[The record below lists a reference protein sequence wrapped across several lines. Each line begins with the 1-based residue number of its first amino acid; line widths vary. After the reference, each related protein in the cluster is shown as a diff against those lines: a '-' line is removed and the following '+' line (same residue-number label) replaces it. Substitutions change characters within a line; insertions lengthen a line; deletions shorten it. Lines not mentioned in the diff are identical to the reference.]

1 MTADAVPTLLLVDDE
16 PANLDLLEAIL
27 GGAGVGTLLR
37 TQDPLQAVEMAREHV
52 PDLVLLDLHMPR
64 MSGFEVLREL
74 RGMTPEGDYRPVLV
88 LTADI
93 TSEARDRALG
103 EGARD
108 FLTKPFD
115 VGEVLLRVQNLLETR
130 RLYLA
135 QREARVAAESAALRA
150 TLLSEASRALG
161 ASLDSATALEQLAR
175 ILVPRMA
182 ELCVIEL
189 GEGDGTTVRAIAHA
203 DPAAEARLR
212 SFAGSGSPL
221 APLLGR
227 ARTLTLPRLPA
238 QFGET
243 GLAFMG
249 VEPQSLVSTP
259 LRAGGR
265 VIGALTMISFSPER
279 RYLREDQALA
289 EELAGRAALALENAR
304 LFADARRATEAR
316 ERILSIVAHD
326 LRNPLA
332 SIAMGAEM
340 ALHLMPPRSPAY
352 ARETLAGIQASATQV
367 HRLVEDLL
375 DVGRLEA
382 TDAPL
387 QTADLFAM
395 DLLEQAEAMLRPL
408 AAGRGLEL
416 RMECDEELRVHADS
430 VRVIQV
436 LSNLVGNAIKF
447 TPSGGSITV
456 RTEPA
461 EGMVRVSVIDTG
473 PGIPAEHLPHLF
485 GAFWQADPA
494 DRRGAGL
501 GLSIASALVAAHGGR
516 MWVESELDVGTTVHF
531 TLPAP
536 RAAAASPSPS
546 PDSEG
551 YLVMERTSAEP
562 ARIEVEIDG

>member
-1 MTADAVPTLLLVDDE
+1 VTADAPTLLLVDDE

-27 GGAGVGTLLR
+27 GGAGLGTLLR
-37 TQDPLQAVEMAREHV
+37 TQNPLRAVELAREHE

-74 RGMTPEGDYRPVLV
+74 REMTPAGDYRPVLV

-135 QREARVAAESAALRA
+135 QRAARLAAENAALRA

-182 ELCVIEL
+182 DLCVIEL
-189 GEGDGTTVRAIAHA
+189 GEGDGTSVRAIAHA
-203 DPAAEARLR
+203 DPVAEARLR
-212 SFAGSGSPL
+212 ALAGTGSPL

-238 QFGET
+238 RIGET

-249 VEPQSLVSTP
+249 VEPRSLVSTP

-265 VIGALTMISFSPER
+265 VIGALTMISFSPGR

-304 LFADARRATEAR
+304 LFADARRATAAR
-316 ERILSIVAHD
+316 EHILSVVAHD

-340 ALHLMPPRSPAY
+340 ALHLMPPGGDSY
-352 ARETLAGIQASATQV
+352 ARETLAGIQASAAQV

-387 QTADLFAM
+387 QTVDLFAI

-408 AAGRGLEL
+408 AAGRAMEL
-416 RMECDEELRVHADS
+416 RLECADEELLVHADS

-456 RTEPA
+456 RA
-461 EGMVRVSVIDTG
+461 EAAEEMVRLSVIDTG

-485 GAFWQADPA
+485 GAFWQADPT

-516 MWVESELDVGTTVHF
+516 MWVESEVGVGTTVHF
-531 TLPAP
+531 TLPATGT
-536 RAAAASPSPS
+536 PSS
-546 PDSEG
+546 AFDSMHC
-551 YLVMERTSAEP
+551 LVMERASSEP
-562 ARIEVEIDG
+562 ARIEVTLTD

>member
-1 MTADAVPTLLLVDDE
+1 MLLVDDE

-37 TQDPLQAVEMAREHV
+37 TQNPLRAVELAREHE

-74 RGMTPEGDYRPVLV
+74 REMTPAGDYRPVLV

-130 RLYLA
+130 RLYRS
-135 QREARVAAESAALRA
+135 QRAARLVAETAALRA

-182 ELCVIEL
+182 DLCVIEL
-189 GEGDGTTVRAIAHA
+189 GEGDGTSVRAIAHA
-203 DPAAEARLR
+203 DPAEEARLR
-212 SFAGSGSPL
+212 ALAENGSPL

-238 QFGET
+238 RIGET
-243 GLAFMG
+243 GIAFMG
-249 VEPQSLVSTP
+249 VEPRSLVSTP

-304 LFADARRATEAR
+304 LFADARRATAAR

-340 ALHLMPPRSPAY
+340 ALHLMPPRADSY

-387 QTADLFAM
+387 QTADLFAI
-395 DLLEQAEAMLRPL
+395 DLLEQAESMLRPL

-416 RMECDEELRVHADS
+416 RMQCADEDLRVHADS
-430 VRVIQV
+430 VRAIQV

-456 RTEPA
+456 RA
-461 EGMVRVSVIDTG
+461 EAAAGMVRLSVIDTG

-501 GLSIASALVAAHGGR
+501 GLSIASALVSAHGGR
-516 MWVESELDVGTTVHF
+516 MWVESEVDVGTTVHF
-531 TLPAP
+531 TLPATGTP
-536 RAAAASPSPS
+536 SSAA
-546 PDSEG
+546 DSMQ
-551 YLVMERTSAEP
+551 YLVMERASPEP
-562 ARIEVEIDG
+562 SRIEVTITG